1 VNGFRVGIKHPQTK
15 PLSYEP
21 EGVYT
26 TRAEAKTAM
35 DAEIARDPEFRKH
48 YEVLPTYGYIGSYKS
63 SHFPDVDNYLA
74 HARVSDRAGPNGEK
88 ILHVEEIQSDL
99 HQEGRKKGYKTQE
112 IQAQLDAVK
121 AEHQKLG
128 SERIDALEKA
138 KALPDYSPEYQ
149 ALIDR
154 ANDIVPLRMK
164 LTEQGQSLQS
174 VLREGVPDAPFK
186 KNWHEL
192 TMKRIMDDAVKGG
205 YDKVVITP
213 GAEQAKRYDL
223 SKQVDQITARRLDD
237 KYDLHITGKNGD
249 VIYNGKYQ
257 PRITAEEMEN
267 IVGKEMTQKIVNNA
281 AAESENRATHI
292 FNGVDLQV
300 GGEGM
305 KGFYD
310 EMLPSYLNKYG
321 EKYGAKVGQYDLQ
334 IPPQIASEVSGYT
347 LGEEFIRG
355 EATWPEF
362 LAANPRAAE
371 EFSAKFH
378 SFDITPQM
386 RDEITTKGQ
395 SLYQAAPPVAIGAGL
410 SQEEP
415 APEPAPTYRRGGAV
429 SQDAMNMAVWDHPI
443 KRVEGGD
450 AEPTIEEMRAS
461 LIPST
466 MNPNI
471 AAQGKKGRANMAP
484 PTSVMDPRS
493 RDYERRSRETE
504 NFLIGADILAGA
516 LPFAPLAKGAAMAAR
531 RYAGPELARGL
542 ENYMVKS
549 GAVLPMDVWHG
560 SPHRFPPTA
569 KNPLGEFDA
578 SKIGTGEG
586 AQAYGAGLYLAEAP
600 GVAKGY
606 ASKLATFDEKLFGPI
621 MEKHNIS
628 GDIAPNMNNV
638 DFAKSLLA
646 DYGNKLNAAEKK
658 VLQDS
663 VKSYLYKVDLP
674 DEQIAKMLD
683 WDKPLSQ
690 QHPDVQAAFGKLMP
704 KGEVNPHGLDMGG
717 GGKILDNRMGQA
729 DPKQVQP
736 WVLSSGGSKFGL
748 SQKDVDRMVADYG
761 ANTTGENAYT
771 RLTASLN
778 GQDKATA
785 ALRQAGIPGI
795 RYLDGSSRTSGA
807 GTSNFV
813 VFDPAHMNIIGRE

>member
-1 VNGFRVGIKHPQTK
+1 
-15 PLSYEP
+15 
-21 EGVYT
+21 
-26 TRAEAKTAM
+26 M
-35 DAEIARDPEFRKH
+35 DAEIARDPEFSKH
-48 YEVLPTYGYIGSYKS
+48 YEVLPTYGKTGNYKS

-99 HQEGRKKGYKTQE
+99 HQEGRKKGY
-112 IQAQLDAVK
+112 QLPED
-121 AEHQKLG
+121 
-128 SERIDALEKA
+128 ER
-138 KALPDYSPEYQ
+138 KALDNKRKEIESYGLNATPEQKQEWVGVMNRLQPDSQHY
-149 ALIDR
+149 
-154 ANDIVPLRMK
+154 K
-164 LTEQGQSLQS
+164 
-174 VLREGVPDAPFK
+174 VPDAPFK

-192 TMKRIMDDAVKGG
+192 TMKRILDDAVKGG

-223 SKQVDQITARRLDD
+223 SKQVDSIVWRESGGGIKRSVNIVMPGDRQITISVDD
-237 KYDLHITGKNGD
+237 VGKVMGGEF
-249 VIYNGKYQ
+249 NGKTLDEIIGKDFANKIMDQ
-257 PRITAEEMEN
+257 PQGNLSGE
-267 IVGKEMTQKIVNNA
+267 GLKI
-281 AAESENRATHI
+281 
-292 FNGVDLQV
+292 

-321 EKYGAKVGQYDLQ
+321 EKYGAKVGSYNIPDPDIKANYSSYIPTVDDINRIGMQRFGVDRSGMTLDQIVEAENIFKQKISDDL
-334 IPPQIASEVSGYT
+334 SVN
-347 LGEEFIRG
+347 L
-355 EATWPEF
+355 
-362 LAANPRAAE
+362 
-371 EFSAKFH
+371 H

-386 RDEITTKGQ
+386 REEITTKGQ

-429 SQDAMNMAVWDHPI
+429 SQDAMRMAVWDHPI
-443 KRVEGGD
+443 KREVGGE
-450 AEPTIEEMRAS
+450 AEPTIEEMQAS

-516 LPFAPLAKGAAMAAR
+516 LPFAPLAKGAVMAAG

-542 ENYMVKS
+542 ENYMAKS

-569 KNPLGEFDA
+569 KNPLGEFDPM
-578 SKIGTGEG
+578 KIGTGEG
-586 AQAYGAGLYLAEAP
+586 AQAYGAGAGYLAEAK
-600 GVAKGY
+600 GVAANYRNVLSDTLEVKGQ
-606 ASKLATFDEKLFGPI
+606 AQPLEKRAAQMALTFGDNTTEGALKWLSKFEGKGANHTSPQMTPELVQQVKQKFSDGTFSHGG
-621 MEKHNIS
+621 S
-628 GDIAPNMNNV
+628 
-638 DFAKSLLA
+638 
-646 DYGNKLNAAEKK
+646 
-658 VLQDS
+658 
-663 VKSYLYKVDLP
+663 LYKVDLP

-690 QHPDVQAAFGKLMP
+690 QPPSLGIPALKALEAQQQS
-704 KGEVNPHGLDMGG
+704 
-717 GGKILDNRMGQA
+717 I
-729 DPKQVQP
+729 
-736 WVLSSGGSKFGL
+736 L
-748 SQKDVDRMVADYG
+748 SQLV
-761 ANTTGENAYT
+761 TLENAGKQMTPEGNRLRAQLDGIAQAVNRYHVGGRTGGDYYT
-771 RLTASLN
+771 RLTLEMGSKEKASE
-778 GQDKATA
+778 

-795 RYLDGSSRTSGA
+795 RYLDQGSRAGGA